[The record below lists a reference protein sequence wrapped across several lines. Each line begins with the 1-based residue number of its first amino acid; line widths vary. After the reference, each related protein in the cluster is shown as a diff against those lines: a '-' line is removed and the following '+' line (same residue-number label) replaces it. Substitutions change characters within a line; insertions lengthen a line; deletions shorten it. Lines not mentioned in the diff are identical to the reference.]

1 MRKGMLPFLLSVV
14 KLDIICYEQ
23 LLMALKFMLSIAYTA
38 YSYR

>member
-1 MRKGMLPFLLSVV
+1 MRKGTLPFLLSV

-23 LLMALKFMLSIAYTA
+23 LLMALKFMLSIVYTA